1 MRKIRIVE
9 DKCNGCGMCIPVCS
23 WNAIYLESGT
33 AKLNDYCNDCDKC
46 VEVCPKKAIEK
57 IGEKK
62 EGTAAKKE
70 IQEGNE
76 VWVFAEQRNKKIARV
91 ALELL
96 GKARELAESLSVKV
110 GAVLLCAQDEGLS
123 KQLIACGADKVY
135 LAEDPKLGYYKTD
148 LYTKIISDA
157 IKENKPQ
164 VMIYGATHIGRDL
177 APRIAQRLTTGLTAD
192 CTGLNIDEDGLL
204 LQTRPAFGGNIMA
217 QIKCK
222 THRPQMSTARP
233 GIFKMLQEDKG
244 RKGEIIKI
252 KADIK
257 AEDSLT
263 KVIKV
268 IKEAKHVANLE
279 EAEIIVSGGRGL
291 GDKSGFELIKQLAG
305 LLGGEV
311 GASRAVV
318 DAGWIAQDHQVGQTG
333 KTVRPKLYIA
343 CGISGAIQHR
353 AGMQGSETIVA
364 INKDKKAPIFG
375 IADYGIV
382 GDLHKVVPLLIE
394 ELKK

>member
-1 MRKIRIVE
+1 MRKIRIIE
-9 DKCNGCGMCIPVCS
+9 DKCTGCGLCIPVCS
-23 WNAIYLESGT
+23 WNAVYLEGGV

-46 VEVCPKKAIEK
+46 IEVCPQKAIEIVGGEEVK
-57 IGEKK
+57 DEKK
-62 EGTAAKKE
+62 KAVKEG
-70 IQEGNE
+70 GE
-76 VWVFAEQRNKKIARV
+76 VWVFAEQRNKKIAQV
-91 ALELL
+91 AFELL
-96 GKARELAESLSVKV
+96 GKARELADKLSVKV
-110 GAVLLCAQDEGLS
+110 GAVLLCGNDEGLS
-123 KQLIACGADKVY
+123 KQLIMHGADTVY
-135 LAEDPKLGYYKTD
+135 LAENDELGHYKTD
-148 LYTKIISDA
+148 LYTKIISGA

-192 CTGLNIDEDGLL
+192 CTGLDIDNDGLL

-233 GIFKMLQEDKG
+233 GIFKMLEKDES
-244 RKGEIIKI
+244 RKGEVTKVSANIKQ
-252 KADIK
+252 
-257 AEDSLT
+257 EDSLT

-268 IKEAKHVANLE
+268 VKEAKHVANLE
-279 EAEIIVSGGRGL
+279 EAKIIVSGGRGL
-291 GDKSGFELIKQLAG
+291 GDKSGFELIKKLAE

-318 DAGWIAQDHQVGQTG
+318 DAGWIPQDHQVGQTG

-353 AGMQGSETIVA
+353 AGMQNSEIIVA
-364 INKDKKAPIFG
+364 INKDKNAPIFG
-375 IADYGIV
+375 VADYGIV
-382 GDLHKVVPLLIE
+382 ADLHKVIPLLMG

>member
-1 MRKIRIVE
+1 MRKIMIVE
-9 DKCNGCGMCIPVCS
+9 DKCNGCGQCLQVCS
-23 WNAIYLESGT
+23 WNAVYLDGGS
-33 AKLNDYCNDCDKC
+33 AKLRDSCDNC
-46 VEVCPKKAIEK
+46 DGCLNICPQNAIEK

-62 EGTAAKKE
+62 ETQAKKE
-70 IQEGNE
+70 IREGDE

-91 ALELL
+91 AFELL
-96 GKARELAESLSVKV
+96 GKARELADNLGVKV
-110 GAVLLCAQDEGLS
+110 GTILLCDKDDGLS
-123 KQLIACGADKVY
+123 KELIAYGADKVY
-135 LAEDPKLGYYKTD
+135 LAESPELEHFKTD
-148 LYTKIISDA
+148 LYTKIIADA

-164 VMIYGATHIGRDL
+164 IAVYGATHIGRDL

-192 CTGLNIDEDGLL
+192 CTGLDIDEDGLL
-204 LQTRPAFGGNIMA
+204 LQTRPAFGGNLMA

-233 GIFKMLQEDKG
+233 GIFKILKKDEN
-244 RKGEIIKI
+244 RKGEVVNL

-257 AEDSLT
+257 PEDSLT
-263 KVIKV
+263 KVLKV

-291 GDKSGFELIKQLAG
+291 GDKSGFELIKKLAEA
-305 LLGGEV
+305 LGAEV

-353 AGMQGSETIVA
+353 AGMQDSDIIVA

-375 IADYGIV
+375 VADYGIV
-382 GDLHKVVPLLIE
+382 GDLHKVVPLLIG

>member
-1 MRKIRIVE
+1 MRKIIIVE
-9 DKCNGCGMCIPVCS
+9 DKCNGCGLCLQVCS
-23 WNAIYLESGT
+23 WNAVYLDGGS
-33 AKLNDYCNDCDKC
+33 AKLRDSCDNC
-46 VEVCPKKAIEK
+46 DECLQVCPNNAIEK
-57 IGEKK
+57 VGEKK
-62 EGTAAKKE
+62 ETGVKKE
-70 IQEGNE
+70 IKERDE

-91 ALELL
+91 AFELL
-96 GKARELAESLSVKV
+96 GKASELADTLGVKV
-110 GAVLLCAQDEGLS
+110 GAILLCDKDTGLS
-123 KQLIACGADKVY
+123 KELIAYGADKVY
-135 LAEDPKLGYYKTD
+135 LAESPELEHFKTD
-148 LYTKIISDA
+148 LYTKIIADA

-164 VMIYGATHIGRDL
+164 IAVYGATHIGRDL

-192 CTGLNIDEDGLL
+192 CTGLDIDEDGLL
-204 LQTRPAFGGNIMA
+204 LQTRPAFGGNLMA

-222 THRPQMSTARP
+222 THRPQMSTVRP
-233 GIFKMLQEDKG
+233 GIFKILKEDEN
-244 RKGEIIKI
+244 RKGEVVNLKV
-252 KADIK
+252 DIK

-263 KVIKV
+263 KVLKV

-291 GDKSGFELIKQLAG
+291 GDKSGFELIKKLAEA
-305 LLGGEV
+305 LGGEV

-353 AGMQGSETIVA
+353 AGMQNSEIIVA
-364 INKDKKAPIFG
+364 INKDKKAPIFSV
-375 IADYGIV
+375 ADYGIV
-382 GDLHKVVPLLIE
+382 ADLHKVVPLLID